1 MYYLPKI
8 IRKFKLRSIK
18 NSKIDS
24 KCTVLGGCTLL
35 NVTMKQYSYIGSD
48 ATIINTEIG
57 SFCSIAGGCM
67 IGGGEHPIDHVSTSP
82 VFHSGRNCLKI
93 NFANCEFQPYHKTI
107 IGNDVWIGARCLIK
121 GGVTIGDGAILGM
134 GSILTH
140 DIPPYEIWAGNPA
153 KFIRKRFSDEIIN
166 KLLVLQWWNLSDSEL
181 RCIGNRFDN
190 PQDFFKS

>member
-24 KCTVLGGCTLL
+24 KCKVLGGCTLL

-121 GGVTIGDGAILGM
+121 GGVTIGDGAILAWEVFLLMIFHLMKSGRE
-134 GSILTH
+134 IL
-140 DIPPYEIWAGNPA
+140 PN
-153 KFIRKRFSDEIIN
+153 
-166 KLLVLQWWNLSDSEL
+166 LL
-181 RCIGNRFDN
+181 GK
-190 PQDFFKS
+190 DFQMRLLISYWYCSGGIYLTQN